1 MSFLLFAAATA
12 ATVAPNSGA
21 AGTLLP
27 ANSCQ
32 TKAGLLNGQG
42 ADLPLTSYQGSSIT
56 SARKFNSLIRKLP
69 YGETVIIEGGD
80 FTGWKFGLKWRL
92 GARRLSNICFVG
104 TKLAQTDWT
113 DGFTSGIGFIDVDL
127 TGAKMNDVEM
137 PFVLFRNATLQDV
150 SAREADW
157 SFGKLDGG
165 WSSSMANLQI
175 EEADLTGFRFVCG
188 ASQTDG
194 CSFDRKGINARRAN
208 LTNAS
213 IKGFYVNDTDF
224 TQARIDGI
232 EMGVDQLEQFKGS
245 VALAPVRINGGPFT
259 QIASAQ
265 EYNALRTTLNAPV
278 QADTRCVDPSDPL
291 QMALC
296 ADPSKQ
302 LIDLDTDIAL
312 LTPGKS
318 MPKNRTKAFSKN
330 RQKCLKK
337 KEAGEKNACLTTA
350 YESWRTELIS
360 SAQPPIWAQQ
370 PGKLLFARSDLPI
383 NRDAVSS
390 ALWSRFGAVVA
401 GSAPSYMAVSVDSP
415 GRISVRGKSTA
426 IDGSQCQFNLTGL
439 KYENGYF
446 GMQAVPL
453 AVTVDPRKKPKKQ
466 KKQKTQ
472 PLTPFAFFL
481 GEEAQLTPN
490 QNRQMVFVDGGI
502 DTSQLVQCT
511 GPAPFGKM
519 QMLQVDNGAFDIIWQ
534 GSLGLPLRL

>member
-21 AGTLLP
+21 PGVILP

-32 TKAGLLNGQG
+32 AKAGSLNGQG
-42 ADLPLTSYQGSSIT
+42 ANLPVTAFQGTSIKN
-56 SARKFNSLIRKLP
+56 ARQFNKLIRNLP
-69 YGETVIIEGGD
+69 YGETVIIDGGD

-104 TKLAQTDWT
+104 TNLTNTIWT
-113 DGFTSGIGFIDVDL
+113 DGFTSGMGFINADL
-127 TGAKMNDVEM
+127 TGAQMNDVEM
-137 PFVLFRNATLQDV
+137 PFVLFRNTTLKDV

-157 SFGKLDGG
+157 SFGRIDGG
-165 WSSSMANLQI
+165 WSNSLANLQI

-188 ASQTDG
+188 TSQADG
-194 CSFDRKGINARRAN
+194 CAFDRKGINARRAN

-213 IKGFYVNDTDF
+213 IKGFYVDDMDF

-259 QIASAQ
+259 QIASSQ
-265 EYNALRTTLNAPV
+265 EYNALRTTLNAPAP
-278 QADTRCVDPSDPL
+278 ADTRCVEPGDPL

-302 LIDLDTDIAL
+302 LVDLDTDIAL

-318 MPKNRTKAFSKN
+318 MPKNRTKTFSKN

-337 KEAGEKNACLTTA
+337 RDDAEKTSCLTSA
-350 YESWRTELIS
+350 YEMWRSELIA

-370 PGKLLFARSDLPI
+370 TGRLLFARSDLPI

-390 ALWSRFGAVVA
+390 ALWARFGAVVA
-401 GSAPSYMAVSVDSP
+401 GSAPSYIAVNVDAP
-415 GRISVRGKSTA
+415 GQISVRGKSTA
-426 IDGSQCQFNLTGL
+426 IDGSQCQFNLAGL
-439 KYENGYF
+439 RYENGYF
-446 GMQAVPL
+446 GLRPL
-453 AVTVDPRKKPKKQ
+453 TPEFSADPKKKAKKQ
-466 KKQKTQ
+466 KKRKAE
-472 PLTPFAFFL
+472 PMTPFAFFL
-481 GEEAQLTPN
+481 GEEAQLTSN

-519 QMLQVDNGAFDIIWQ
+519 QLLQVDDRAFDMIWQ
-534 GSLGLPLRL
+534 SSLPAPPTL